1 MFLHCFLNRFGGYR
15 MANRMK
21 NLILSI
27 IFLSFSILLQPID
40 LWSNEKS
47 PENVLN
53 GIDAFQGMEIANE
66 WKWSK
71 EEIESSV
78 NSKTIVFKLP
88 NGRIKRIP
96 IGN

>member
-1 MFLHCFLNRFGGYR
+1 

-40 LWSNEKS
+40 LLSDEKS

-53 GIDAFQGMEIANE
+53 GIDDLGDDLYYFDFCREFTVDRCRR
-66 WKWSK
+66 KVRK
-71 EEIESSV
+71 
-78 NSKTIVFKLP
+78 K
-88 NGRIKRIP
+88 
-96 IGN
+96 